1 MGATQNAGGGGM
13 ALVKITDVS
22 GQLDISSRSLRY
34 YEEIGLIQ
42 SVRPPFE
49 KYRFYD
55 TQTVE
60 RIRQIVVL
68 RKMQI
73 PIKDILR
80 IYESRDMRVLVETFV
95 GRLQAIDREM
105 GTLGDLRR
113 IVDGFLQ
120 AMVQNGV
127 RHLSALPLMYDK
139 LYKNEGKPGAES
151 YENLS
156 AAAEA
161 LASPPDVCVVELKPM
176 RMLSSRRKDTDVSDA
191 VDFWAWLQREGIEP
205 GAPGT
210 RTLFETQDEENRPV
224 LLQKIDDHF
233 VNGGPFADILFKG
246 GLFAAFGAYA
256 DEDLPALQRAV
267 VRRFDENP
275 SYEVDYRR
283 DGRLRHKTLLESLLS
298 ADERRQRL
306 DVLIPV
312 KRRLPNATLYEAGTP
327 VTGLSEAEIEAAN
340 PILWANDIP
349 MDGFEPILSPH
360 YRVNADGEAEFI
372 PSIDKRLLSTK
383 TAVRIPFRVDIT
395 FRIDDLSATFAHGS
409 DEGSLRFYHDH
420 RLFGI
425 NMDNNADPQFSREA
439 IRFEQPIFGDAHIY
453 PGRGRIEAG
462 VHNRLTWIVGEKHF
476 AVVVNGEVRHC
487 EIDMPYMYADLRGQ
501 TPRPILLGSN
511 GSNKIFF
518 RAVRVS
524 QLKSTPQLAMK
535 GGVSMSA
542 QGRSNNV
549 IPHIHQLIT
558 MHYGE
563 NYWFNGCA
571 KYVMECLGEPALDYW
586 FFSGLTGDHLSQV
599 FARDRFRGDGATDY
613 LVCAERGGFIENVFA
628 RCGYEST
635 YVPQEDVRANLDF
648 YLQKLMADIDRGVPV
663 IRSFYGWGVF
673 VGYEEYGKTL
683 LYLTADKPEPERIP
697 AEAFFTSKH
706 NAYQGHTV
714 AETDEQAD
722 FAGYG
727 WCFVGEKTRDVK
739 TDDLYRE
746 VVFDMPRLLTTDEG
760 DYCFG
765 AAAFRA
771 WADEVEGGRFAAMKP
786 EDFESFEEWAT
797 YKIYV
802 CNVATNG
809 SCREFLARALQK
821 NPDLAFLGEIIDQY
835 KLLAAL
841 WNGNDGENRRGME
854 CLESLGGGFN
864 ATLEALSDP
873 VRRGKIA
880 GKIRACAAAMDR
892 VLEIFEENAGAHI

>member
-1 MGATQNAGGGGM
+1 M
-13 ALVKITDVS
+13 ALLKITDVS
-22 GQLDISSRSLRY
+22 GQLEISSRSLRY
-34 YEEIGLIQ
+34 YEEIGLIR

-55 TQTVE
+55 EQTVE
-60 RIRQIVVL
+60 RVRQIVVL

-113 IVDGFLQ
+113 IVDGFLR
-120 AMVQNGV
+120 AMLENGI
-127 RHLSALPLMYDK
+127 RHLSALPLVYDK
-139 LYKNEGKPGAES
+139 LCKGGSEPGTES
-151 YENLS
+151 YETLS
-156 AAAEA
+156 AASAALSSPAE
-161 LASPPDVCVVELKPM
+161 VCVIELKPM
-176 RMLSSRRKDTDVSDA
+176 RMLSSRRKDTAASDA
-191 VDFWAWLQREGIEP
+191 EEFWAWLQREGLEP
-205 GAPGT
+205 GAPGS
-210 RTLFETQDEENRPV
+210 RTLFETQDEENQPV
-224 LLQKIDDHF
+224 LLQKIENGF
-233 VNGGPFADILFKG
+233 VNGGPYADISFEG
-246 GLFAAFGAYA
+246 GLFAAFGAFA

-283 DGRLRHKTLLESLLS
+283 DGRLRHPTLLESLLS

-306 DVLIPV
+306 DMLIPV
-312 KRRLPNATLYEAGTP
+312 KRRLPNAALYEAGSP
-327 VTGLSEAEIEAAN
+327 VTDISQAEVEAAN
-340 PILWANDIP
+340 PVLWSRDIP
-349 MDGFEPILSPH
+349 MDGFEPILAPH

-372 PSIDKRLLSTK
+372 PWIDKRRLSTK
-383 TAVRIPFRVDIT
+383 TAVRVPFRVDIT
-395 FRIDDLSATFAHGS
+395 FRIDDSSATFAHGS
-409 DEGSLRFYHDH
+409 DEGSVRFYHDH

-439 IRFEQPIFGDAHIY
+439 IRFEQPVFGDVHTY
-453 PGRGRIEAG
+453 PGRGRVEPG
-462 VHNRLTWIVGEKHF
+462 VYNRLSWIVGEKHF
-476 AVVVNGEVRHC
+476 AVVVNGDVRHC
-487 EIDMPYMYADLRGQ
+487 EMNMPYMSADLRGQ

-511 GSNKIFF
+511 GSNKLFF

-524 QLKSTPQLAMK
+524 QLKSTPKLAMK

-549 IPHIHQLIT
+549 IPRIHPLIT
-558 MHYGE
+558 HHYGE

-571 KYVMECLGEPALDYW
+571 KYVMECLGAPELDYW
-586 FFSGLTGDHLSQV
+586 FFSGLTGDHLAQV

-613 LVCAERGGFIENVFA
+613 LLCAERGDFVENVFA
-628 RCGYEST
+628 RCGYDSSF
-635 YVPQEDVRANLDF
+635 VPQEDVRANLDF

-663 IRSFYGWGVF
+663 IRCFYGWGVF

-683 LYLTADKPEPERIP
+683 LCLTSDKPEPERVP

-706 NAYQGHTV
+706 NSVQGHTV
-714 AETDEQAD
+714 AESDEQAD
-722 FAGYG
+722 FACDG
-727 WCFVGEKTRDVK
+727 WCFIGEKTRDVE
-739 TDDLYRE
+739 TDRLYRE
-746 VVFDMPRLLTTDEG
+746 VVFDMPRLLTTDAR

-771 WADEVEGGRFAAMKP
+771 WADEVEGGRFADMKP
-786 EDFESFEEWAT
+786 DQFEDFEEWAA

-809 SCREFLARALQK
+809 SCREFLVRARQK

-841 WNGNDGENRRGME
+841 WNGSDGENRRGME

-873 VRRGKIA
+873 ERRGKIA
-880 GKIRACAAAMDR
+880 GKIRECAAAMDR
-892 VLEIFEENAGAHI
+892 VLAILAENIGARG